1 MTFVMIIILT
11 FVRMQFPFAAE
22 ESFAGLAL
30 PALFQTVSPPGRQ
43 DPKSLKPVNNKTA
56 PVFLKIGSVSLILL

>member
-11 FVRMQFPFAAE
+11 FVRLQFTFAAE

-30 PALFQTVSPPGRQ
+30 PSLFQTISPSVWQ
-43 DPKSLKPVNNKTA
+43 DPKSLKPVNYETV
-56 PVFLKIGSVSLILL
+56 PVLLKIGTVSLILL